1 MQGTYILDFE
11 SCKQASVGDVWWEQ
25 RTSTDRQLAPRNG
38 AQIANLGP
46 VNFNSVTLAM
56 LKAEPYQ
63 ATPING
69 STIGGQLSSGTV
81 IAIRTRGGHY
91 AKMRIDSYGY
101 NLLITSTTYQ

>member
-1 MQGTYILDFE
+1 MQGTYIFDFE

-46 VNFNSVTLAM
+46 VNFNSVTLAT
-56 LKAEPYQ
+56 LKTEPYQ